1 MTLHCRCGRNTPTT
15 VSPTSTEVAARASQ
29 AGKACQAAGA
39 TQNGGGSRQQLVLQ
53 RAVTVEESYE
63 QAYDYERRRYGGNR
77 GSALRLIPHIIYH
90 HHRWDATRKYRADA
104 DDAHATTCIIPYAL
118 YWRDV

>member
-1 MTLHCRCGRNTPTT
+1 MQVCMVVMRLIWAAGKKSDLALPMRAQHSDHRVAHLYR
-15 VSPTSTEVAARASQ
+15 TEVAARASQ

-77 GSALRLIPHIIYH
+77 GSALRLQVIYISIH
-90 HHRWDATRKYRADA
+90 
-104 DDAHATTCIIPYAL
+104 
-118 YWRDV
+118 